1 MTARTVKGLS
11 DQSVL
16 CAEVFAYD
24 AAGNFTD
31 AEDSDTSG
39 RLAVLGGSVSVAK
52 NGYDNI
58 VSPSIELNH
67 KLQNSPPPKLKTV
80 KNQLVIRKQNMVWT
94 ILRKAYLAD

>member
-1 MTARTVKGLS
+1 MTASTVKGLS

-39 RLAVLGGSVSVAK
+39 RLAVLAA
-52 NGYDNI
+52 
-58 VSPSIELNH
+58 
-67 KLQNSPPPKLKTV
+67 
-80 KNQLVIRKQNMVWT
+80 
-94 ILRKAYLAD
+94 AYLWRRMDTITWYLQVSN